1 MRIGA
6 KTDSARAM
14 QPDETLPQNLAFLC
28 SYYPSIADVCRRLQI
43 NRQQFNK
50 YLSGQTWPSR
60 RNMRRI
66 CDFFGVT
73 EAELLVEHPRFTE
86 IVGLR
91 RRAADAPPPSDA
103 LTHLERLYQRSGNL
117 GRYVGYYFRY
127 HYSFG
132 YAAKIIK
139 SLTLIYEKDRR
150 YYWKTVE
157 RLAPMVNRHK
167 PGASKYVG
175 ALLLLGDRI
184 FALEYETKLRA
195 SITEAI
201 LYPSYHASVTYL
213 IGIQTGMP
221 LLRGRRPAASVVL
234 FEYLGRDIDLRKALK
249 ACGLF
254 DETDPTIDPG
264 IRSLIANRIPE
275 GAYVLET
282 EEI

>member
-1 MRIGA
+1 MP
-6 KTDSARAM
+6 S
-14 QPDETLPQNLAFLC
+14 DEPLSQNLAFLC
-28 SYYPSIADVCRRLQI
+28 SYSPSIADVCRRLQI

-73 EAELLVEHPRFTE
+73 EGELLMEHARFTE

-91 RRAADAPPPSDA
+91 RRPIDAPPPSDA
-103 LTHLERLYQRSGNL
+103 MIHIERLYQRSGDL
-117 GRYVGYYFRY
+117 GRYVGCYFRY

-132 YAAKIIK
+132 YAGKIIK
-139 SLTLIYEKDRR
+139 CLTVIYEKDGR

-157 RLAPMVNRHK
+157 RLAPPVSRHR
-167 PGASKYVG
+167 PSVSKYLA

-195 SITEAI
+195 SVTQAI
-201 LYPSYHASVTYL
+201 LYPSYHASVTHL
-213 IGIQTGMP
+213 IGVQTGMP

-234 FEYLGRDIDLRKALK
+234 LEYLGRNVDLRKALG

-254 DETDPTIDPG
+254 DESDPAVDPG
-264 IRSLIANRIPE
+264 IRSLIANHIHE
-275 GAYVLET
+275 GSYVLET